1 MKHND
6 ERKRQKAYQTVFRDM
21 MLNGTDMFKGKYDAK
36 NGSKKFMS
44 GIQTVMEY
52 IALNADGEN
61 HVRYSQTCSRE
72 IWLNVNNVQ
81 ISKNE

>member
-6 ERKRQKAYQTVFRDM
+6 ERKKQKAYQTVFRDM

-52 IALNADGEN
+52 IALNADGEKSFQVFSDMFTRN
-61 HVRYSQTCSRE
+61 MVECEQRANIE
-72 IWLNVNNVQ
+72 
-81 ISKNE
+81 K